1 MSLFDLLRK
10 VADELPGCVATSVV
24 GKDDGLPL
32 ASVSSEH
39 SEDAAAA
46 DAFHS
51 DVYRVVERALDELGR
66 DAPVEGIV
74 LQGDEMIYVSLPV
87 DDLYFWHVV
96 TKSDTTLGFT
106 QALMRRY
113 RSQIENGI
121 AELFRGMQ

>member
-1 MSLFDLLRK
+1 MSLFDLLRN

-24 GKDDGLPL
+24 GKEDGLPL
-32 ASVSSEH
+32 ASVSHGH

-51 DVYRVVERALDELGR
+51 DVYRMVERALGELGR

-74 LQGDEMIYVSLPV
+74 LLGDEMTYVSLPV
-87 DDLYFWHVV
+87 EDTYFWHVV

-113 RSQIENGI
+113 RGQIESGV
-121 AELFRGMQ
+121 ADLFSGPR